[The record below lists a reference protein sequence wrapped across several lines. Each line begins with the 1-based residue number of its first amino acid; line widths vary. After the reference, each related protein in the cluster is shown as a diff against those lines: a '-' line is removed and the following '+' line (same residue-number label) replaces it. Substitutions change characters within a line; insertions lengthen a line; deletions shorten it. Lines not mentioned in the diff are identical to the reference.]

1 MDISGQGLM
10 WYARPQ
16 LFFNC
21 TVCPTGLKAKKSRHM
36 ELSLVF
42 FSTFEPIN
50 ITPNSVMQRNGVPMM
65 YDTASSSSQPCLYIC
80 PVSNVLGRVP
90 LIPCFISGNKHPT
103 LPNSV
108 GNRQG
113 AVADTRPNA
122 GNGSRL
128 YELSPWMW
136 RYGRGQP
143 RKVSVAEAEA
153 RRRGRV
159 SEARQQAAE
168 TIKRH
173 REERG
178 DDYCER
184 QRSSSQRGRGVANE

>member
-1 MDISGQGLM
+1 M
-10 WYARPQ
+10 
-16 LFFNC
+16 
-21 TVCPTGLKAKKSRHM
+21 
-36 ELSLVF
+36 
-42 FSTFEPIN
+42 
-50 ITPNSVMQRNGVPMM
+50 TP
-65 YDTASSSSQPCLYIC
+65 L
-80 PVSNVLGRVP
+80 
-90 LIPCFISGNKHPT
+90 HPT

-128 YELSPWMW
+128 YELSPWTW

-153 RRRGRV
+153 RRRERV

-168 TIKRH
+168 TIKRR